1 MRPSAIIGEE
11 GEKAAGPKAKNSH
24 FQLKKRPK
32 EEDGG
37 EEESGR

>member
-1 MRPSAIIGEE
+1 L
-11 GEKAAGPKAKNSH
+11 EKRARKTAGPKAKNSH